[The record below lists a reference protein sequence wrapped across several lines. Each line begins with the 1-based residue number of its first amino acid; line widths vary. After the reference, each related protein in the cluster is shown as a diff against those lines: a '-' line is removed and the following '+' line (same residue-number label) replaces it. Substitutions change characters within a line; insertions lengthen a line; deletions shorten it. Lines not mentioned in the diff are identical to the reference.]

1 MKLLN
6 VNSFIFMILVT
17 GCCISIYGGQDS
29 LILDEWAT
37 VNSVVGKAEIR
48 SSDEGHW
55 RPVHVGMRVKMAW
68 DVRTHIESCVQLSFE
83 SGTEIKLGESSEVKL
98 ATLYNDTH
106 NNVTAV
112 TDKTENQ

>member
-1 MKLLN
+1 
-6 VNSFIFMILVT
+6 V
-17 GCCISIYGGQDS
+17 
-29 LILDEWAT
+29 
-37 VNSVVGKAEIR
+37 IR